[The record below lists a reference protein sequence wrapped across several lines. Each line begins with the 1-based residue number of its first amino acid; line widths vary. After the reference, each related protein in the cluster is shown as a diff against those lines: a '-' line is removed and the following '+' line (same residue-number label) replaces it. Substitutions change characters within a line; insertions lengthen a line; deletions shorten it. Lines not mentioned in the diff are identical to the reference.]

1 MNVFQMT
8 QSFQSM
14 VESIATTNPTDQ
26 YVSKDLHQ
34 NCMATVANN
43 ILEVVKSV
51 NQLTWGLN
59 AGLQNHADKLEKS
72 EETAK
77 ISHANNAKI
86 SQQIDRLDLNNIKV
100 CNNIRELSEK
110 VENMDKTNRQNIT
123 MLSSRLHNLEESNSS
138 IKDNIKNISDRL
150 QITESDNKSL
160 HQTTV
165 FLSDKVSKVC
175 ETVDNPHKSSSTIL
189 SNYQNQQ
196 DSIECL
202 TNNVTS
208 LQEKSAQVICHSTPK
223 PPPGILHRNISNTP
237 FFTPKP
243 PPGFHTHAFMPLQ
256 REIFLSQADFCLE
269 ENQSGT
275 SSSGE
280 ISPVPLNSVRVTDFY
295 NEVPVSETE
304 MDGNADSSQVFATP
318 TKSTTVCPA
327 DSMATK
333 VIAPPVSNQ
342 VTLQSAET
350 KLSFHSCA
358 VNQSDH
364 SFESVP
370 VSSNACQSI
379 ESHSICFSLCDSGIA
394 SILDQTSHQLSPTNT
409 LFSSPDMD
417 RSIQTQIISHITSMS
432 GVSQVKTGEEC
443 SKQTVNV
450 YTCNSSHQSVLVE
463 YADSTL
469 SQHAPILTSGHSVP
483 FPHSPSLPCIEGSDK
498 VSSQSTVEICGD
510 TFTSLTDKA
519 LSGDTSQF
527 AVSPQSPVK
536 SFEQV
541 RQSEGHKEYGRQH
554 PVRRPWKLI
563 YNTLRWLK
571 PFK

>member
-14 VESIATTNPTDQ
+14 MESIATTNPTDQ
-26 YVSKDLHQ
+26 YVTKDLYQ
-34 NCMATVANN
+34 NCMATVADNL
-43 ILEVVKSV
+43 IELVKSV

-59 AGLQNHADKLEKS
+59 AGIQNLADKLEKS

-77 ISHANNAKI
+77 ISYANNAKM
-86 SQQIDRLDLNNIKV
+86 SQKIDRLDLNNIKV
-100 CNNIRELSEK
+100 CNNIKELSEK
-110 VENMDKTNRQNIT
+110 VENMDKINRQNIT
-123 MLSSRLHNLEESNSS
+123 MLSSRLNNLEESNSS

-150 QITESDNKSL
+150 QITESNNKSL
-160 HQTTV
+160 ELTTV
-165 FLSDKVSKVC
+165 ELSEKVSRVY
-175 ETVDNPHKSSSTIL
+175 ESVDNLHKYSSTIM

-196 DSIECL
+196 ASIDSL
-202 TNNVTS
+202 TNIVTT
-208 LQEKSAQVICHSTPK
+208 LQEKSAQVISHSTPK
-223 PPPGILHRNISNTP
+223 PPPGLPHRNISNTP
-237 FFTPKP
+237 FFIPKP

-275 SSSGE
+275 TSSGE
-280 ISPVPLNSVRVTDFY
+280 FSPVPFSSVPVTDICD
-295 NEVPVSETE
+295 EIPVSETD
-304 MDGNADSSQVFATP
+304 MAGNADSSQVFATP

-327 DSMATK
+327 DSIATK
-333 VIAPPVSNQ
+333 VITPPVSNQ
-342 VTLQSAET
+342 VALQSAET
-350 KLSFHSCA
+350 KLSSHSCA

-364 SFESVP
+364 SFEPVP

-379 ESHSICFSLCDSGIA
+379 VSHSTCSSLCDSGIA

-409 LFSSPDMD
+409 LFTSPDKD

-450 YTCNSSHQSVLVE
+450 YTCKSSHQSVLVE
-463 YADSTL
+463 YADSAL
-469 SQHAPILTSGHSVP
+469 SQPAPIFTSGHSEP
-483 FPHSPSLPCIEGSDK
+483 LTHSPSLPCIEGSK
-498 VSSQSTVEICGD
+498 NVSSQLTVEVCGD
-510 TFTSLTDKA
+510 TSLTDKA
-519 LSGDTSQF
+519 LSGGTSQF
-527 AVSPQSPVK
+527 AVSPLK

-541 RQSEGHKEYGRQH
+541 RQSEGHREYGRQH
-554 PVRRPWKLI
+554 PVRRPWKLM
-563 YNTLRWLK
+563 YHTLRWLK

>member
-1 MNVFQMT
+1 MNVFKMT

-14 VESIATTNPTDQ
+14 VESITTTNPTDK
-26 YVSKDLHQ
+26 YVTKDLYQ

-43 ILEVVKSV
+43 IIELVKSV
-51 NQLTWGLN
+51 NQLSWGLN
-59 AGLQNHADKLEKS
+59 AGLQNLADKLEKS

-86 SQQIDRLDLNNIKV
+86 SQQIDRFDLNYIKV

-110 VENMDKTNRQNIT
+110 VENMDKINRQNIT

-160 HQTTV
+160 KLTTV
-165 FLSDKVSKVC
+165 ELSEKVSKVY
-175 ETVDNPHKSSSTIL
+175 EKVDNLHKSSSEIM
-189 SNYQNQQ
+189 SNYQTQQ
-196 DSIECL
+196 ASIDSL
-202 TNNVTS
+202 TNIVTT
-208 LQEKSAQVICHSTPK
+208 LQEESAQVISHSTPK
-223 PPPGILHRNISNTP
+223 PPPGIPHRNISSTP

-243 PPGFHTHAFMPLQ
+243 PSGFHTFMPLQ
-256 REIFLSQADFCLE
+256 QAIDLSPTGLCLE
-269 ENQSGT
+269 ENQSVT
-275 SSSGE
+275 IQSGE
-280 ISPVPLNSVRVTDFY
+280 FSPVSFSSAADKDLCT
-295 NEVPVSETE
+295 VPVPQADW
-304 MDGNADSSQVFATP
+304 DGTADLPKGSVAP
-318 TKSTTVCPA
+318 TKSFTVCLS
-327 DSMATK
+327 DSFPT
-333 VIAPPVSNQ
+333 
-342 VTLQSAET
+342 QSMSPEINHHQEVQQST
-350 KLSFHSCA
+350 EK
-358 VNQSDH
+358 NQSDTL
-364 SFESVP
+364 FQSVP
-370 VSSNACQSI
+370 VLPNACQSLVNHNNGSRI
-379 ESHSICFSLCDSGIA
+379 CDSGIA
-394 SILDQTSHQLSPTNT
+394 SILDQTSHQPSPTNT
-409 LFSSPDMD
+409 LFTSPDKD
-417 RSIQTQIISHITSMS
+417 RRIQTQIISHITSMS
-432 GVSQVKTGEEC
+432 GVSRVKTGEEC

-450 YTCNSSHQSVLVE
+450 YTCKSSQQSVLVE

-483 FPHSPSLPCIEGSDK
+483 FPHFPSLPCIEGSDK

-527 AVSPQSPVK
+527 AVSPQCPVK

-554 PVRRPWKLI
+554 PVRRPWKLM
-563 YNTLRWLK
+563 YHTLRWLK

>member
-14 VESIATTNPTDQ
+14 VESIATTNPTDK
-26 YVSKDLHQ
+26 YVTKDLYQ

-43 ILEVVKSV
+43 IIELVKSV
-51 NQLTWGLN
+51 NQLSWGLN
-59 AGLQNHADKLEKS
+59 AGLQNLADKLEKS
-72 EETAK
+72 EETAE
-77 ISHANNAKI
+77 ISHAKNAKI

-110 VENMDKTNRQNIT
+110 VENMDKINRQNIT

-138 IKDNIKNISDRL
+138 IKDNIKDISDRL

-160 HQTTV
+160 KLTTV
-165 FLSDKVSKVC
+165 ELSEKVSRVY
-175 ETVDNPHKSSSTIL
+175 ESVDNLHKSSSTIM

-196 DSIECL
+196 ASIDSL
-202 TNNVTS
+202 TNIVTT
-208 LQEKSAQVICHSTPK
+208 LQEKSAQVISQSTPK
-223 PPPGILHRNISNTP
+223 PPPGLPHRNISNTP
-237 FFTPKP
+237 FFIPKP
-243 PPGFHTHAFMPLQ
+243 PPGFHTHAVMPLQ
-256 REIFLSQADFCLE
+256 REIFLPQADFCLE

-275 SSSGE
+275 TSSGE
-280 ISPVPLNSVRVTDFY
+280 FSPVPFSSVPVTDICD
-295 NEVPVSETE
+295 EIPVSET
-304 MDGNADSSQVFATP
+304 DGNADSSQVFATP

-333 VIAPPVSNQ
+333 VITPPVSNQ

-364 SFESVP
+364 SFKSVP
-370 VSSNACQSI
+370 VSSNSCQSV
-379 ESHSICFSLCDSGIA
+379 ESHSICSSLCDSGIA
-394 SILDQTSHQLSPTNT
+394 SILDQTSHQPSPTNT
-409 LFSSPDMD
+409 LFTSPDKD
-417 RSIQTQIISHITSMS
+417 RRIQTQIISHITSMS
-432 GVSQVKTGEEC
+432 GVSRVKTGEEC

-483 FPHSPSLPCIEGSDK
+483 FPHSPSLPCIEGSDN

-510 TFTSLTDKA
+510 TFTSLIDKA

-527 AVSPQSPVK
+527 AVSPVK

>member
-8 QSFQSM
+8 QSFQSL
-14 VESIATTNPTDQ
+14 VESIATTNPTDK
-26 YVSKDLHQ
+26 YVTKDLYQ
-34 NCMATVANN
+34 NCMATVAND
-43 ILEVVKSV
+43 IIELVKSV
-51 NQLTWGLN
+51 NQLSWGLN
-59 AGLQNHADKLEKS
+59 AGLQNLADKLEKS

-77 ISHANNAKI
+77 ISHANNAKV
-86 SQQIDRLDLNNIKV
+86 SQQIDRLDLNNTTV

-110 VENMDKTNRQNIT
+110 VENMDKINRQNIT

-138 IKDNIKNISDRL
+138 IKDNIKDISDRL
-150 QITESDNKSL
+150 QITESNNKSL
-160 HQTTV
+160 KLTTV
-165 FLSDKVSKVC
+165 ELSEKVSKVY
-175 ETVDNPHKSSSTIL
+175 ESVESLHKCSSTIM

-196 DSIECL
+196 ASIDSL
-202 TNNVTS
+202 TNIVTT
-208 LQEKSAQVICHSTPK
+208 LQEKSAQVISHSTPK
-223 PPPGILHRNISNTP
+223 PPQGLPHRNISNAP
-237 FFTPKP
+237 FFIPKP

-256 REIFLSQADFCLE
+256 REILLLQADFCLE

-275 SSSGE
+275 TSSGE
-280 ISPVPLNSVRVTDFY
+280 FSPVPFSSVSVTDICD
-295 NEVPVSETE
+295 EILVSETDV
-304 MDGNADSSQVFATP
+304 DGNTDLSQVSVPP
-318 TKSTTVCPA
+318 TNSYAVCPA
-327 DSMATK
+327 DSIATK
-333 VIAPPVSNQ
+333 VITPPVSNQ
-342 VTLQSAET
+342 VALQSAET

-364 SFESVP
+364 SFEP
-370 VSSNACQSI
+370 VLLSSNACQSI
-379 ESHSICFSLCDSGIA
+379 ESHSICSSLCDSGIA

-409 LFSSPDMD
+409 LFTSPDKD

-469 SQHAPILTSGHSVP
+469 SQHAPIFTSGHSVP
-483 FPHSPSLPCIEGSDK
+483 FPHSPSLQCIEGSDN
-498 VSSQSTVEICGD
+498 VPSQSTVEICGD

-527 AVSPQSPVK
+527 AVSPVK

-554 PVRRPWKLI
+554 PVRRPWKLM
-563 YNTLRWLK
+563 YHTLRWLK

>member
-1 MNVFQMT
+1 MNVFQIS

-14 VESIATTNPTDQ
+14 VENIATTNPSEHF
-26 YVSKDLHQ
+26 VSKDLFQ

-43 ILEVVKSV
+43 IIELGKSV
-51 NQLTWGLN
+51 NQLAWGVNTGIQTLT
-59 AGLQNHADKLEKS
+59 DKLENS
-72 EETAK
+72 EEATK
-77 ISHANNAKI
+77 VLQSNNTSMSERFNRWDTNHTK
-86 SQQIDRLDLNNIKV
+86 L
-100 CNNIRELSEK
+100 CNNIRELSDSISK
-110 VENMDKTNRQNIT
+110 IDKLNSQNIT
-123 MLSSRLHNLEESNSS
+123 VLSDKLTKLEENNSRVESN
-138 IKDNIKNISDRL
+138 IKDISDRL
-150 QITESDNKSL
+150 QNVELNHKAL
-160 HQTTV
+160 QQTTV

-175 ETVDNPHKSSSTIL
+175 ESVDNLQKSSSTIL

-196 DSIECL
+196 ASLDSL
-202 TNNVTS
+202 TNIVTT
-208 LQEKSAQVICHSTPK
+208 LQEKSAQVISHSTPK
-223 PPPGILHRNISNTP
+223 PPPGLPHRNISNTP
-237 FFTPKP
+237 FFIPNP
-243 PPGFHTHAFMPLQ
+243 PPGFQSHAFMPLQ
-256 REIFLSQADFCLE
+256 REIFLSHTDFCLE

-275 SSSGE
+275 TCSCE
-280 ISPVPLNSVRVTDFY
+280 FSPVPLNSVCVTDFY
-295 NEVPVSETE
+295 NEIPVSETE
-304 MDGNADSSQVFATP
+304 IDGNADSSQVFATP

-333 VIAPPVSNQ
+333 VITPPVSNQ

-379 ESHSICFSLCDSGIA
+379 ETHSICSSLCDSGIA

-409 LFSSPDMD
+409 LFSSPDKD

-432 GVSQVKTGEEC
+432 GVSQVKIGEEC

-469 SQHAPILTSGHSVP
+469 SQHAPILTSGHLVP
-483 FPHSPSLPCIEGSDK
+483 FPHSPSLPCIEGSDN

-519 LSGDTSQF
+519 LSGDTSRF
-527 AVSPQSPVK
+527 AVSPVK

-541 RQSEGHKEYGRQH
+541 RQSEGHKEHGRQH
-554 PVRRPWKLI
+554 PVRRPWKLM
-563 YNTLRWLK
+563 YHTLRWLK

>member
-1 MNVFQMT
+1 MGPV
-8 QSFQSM
+8 SIG
-14 VESIATTNPTDQ
+14 VEVQRNTDGDTP
-26 YVSKDLHQ
+26 S
-34 NCMATVANN
+34 MATVANN
-43 ILEVVKSV
+43 IVELVKNV
-51 NQLTWGLN
+51 NQISWGLN
-59 AGLQNHADKLEKS
+59 AGLQNLADKLEKS
-72 EETAK
+72 EETAE
-77 ISHANNAKI
+77 ISHANNVKV

-110 VENMDKTNRQNIT
+110 VENMDKINRQNIT
-123 MLSSRLHNLEESNSS
+123 MLSSRLHNLEESNSG

-160 HQTTV
+160 ILTTV
-165 FLSDKVSKVC
+165 ELSEKVSRVY
-175 ETVDNPHKSSSTIL
+175 ESVDNLHKSSSTII

-196 DSIECL
+196 ASIDSL
-202 TNNVTS
+202 TNIVTT
-208 LQEKSAQVICHSTPK
+208 LQEKSAQVISQSTPK
-223 PPPGILHRNISNTP
+223 PPPGLPHRNISNTP
-237 FFTPKP
+237 FFIPKP

-275 SSSGE
+275 TSSGE
-280 ISPVPLNSVRVTDFY
+280 FSPVPSSSVPVTDICD
-295 NEVPVSETE
+295 EIPVSDTD

-327 DSMATK
+327 DSVSTE
-333 VIAPPVSNQ
+333 VITPPVSNLI
-342 VTLQSAET
+342 TLQSVET
-350 KLSFHSCA
+350 KLISHSCA

-364 SFESVP
+364 SFPVP
-370 VSSNACQSI
+370 SNVCQSFVNHNTG
-379 ESHSICFSLCDSGIA
+379 SSLCDSGIS
-394 SILDQTSHQLSPTNT
+394 SILDQTSQQPSPTNT
-409 LFSSPDMD
+409 LFTSPDKD

-443 SKQTVNV
+443 SIQTVNV
-450 YTCNSSHQSVLVE
+450 YTCESSHQSVLVE
-463 YADSTL
+463 FADSAL
-469 SQHAPILTSGHSVP
+469 SQPEIHILTSVYSVP

-519 LSGDTSQF
+519 LSGGTSQF
-527 AVSPQSPVK
+527 AVSPVK

-541 RQSEGHKEYGRQH
+541 KQSDGHKEYGRLH
-554 PVRRPWKLI
+554 PVRRPWKLM
-563 YNTLRWLK
+563 YLTLRWLK